1 MKKCVI
7 NNMFWFFLGIILCSG
22 VVFAS
27 NMYKASDIIYTN
39 DINDEVKNVNEALD
53 DLNNKTKVGNA
64 TSEDIVTGKNA
75 LVQGEL
81 IEGTGSINVPILQIS
96 TGNDYNDNNYNHTE
110 VIYDVTKSKKIVIDD
125 MWCQYNILNSVYI
138 YGSKDGGSSWTTLK
152 VISSAAN
159 VVNYNTHEYNVEI
172 DISEYDRLKFYI
184 RIATTAATYGF
195 GYKGISFY

>member
-22 VVFAS
+22 IVFAS

-81 IEGTGSINVPILQIS
+81 IEGTGSIDVPILQIS
-96 TGNDYNDNNYNHTE
+96 TVNHASYNGYNITN
-110 VIYDVTKSKKIVIDD
+110 VIFDVSKTKKIVIDQ
-125 MWCQYNILNSVYI
+125 MMCQSNILNSI
-138 YGSKDGGSSWTTLK
+138 YVKGSKDGGSTWVTLK
-152 VISSAAN
+152 VISSAEN
-159 VVNYNTHEYNVEI
+159 VSDYKAHAYDIEI
-172 DISEYDRLKFYI
+172 DISEYDRLQFYI

-195 GYKGISFY
+195 GYSGISFY